1 MDVDNLIG
9 QTLGN
14 VELKQKLGAGGM
26 GAVYRGYQVSLKR
39 EVAVKVLPGTLAN
52 QPGYIDRFTQEAQ
65 TAAALTHPH
74 IVQIFDFG
82 TQRNIS
88 YVVMQFLRGGSLAER
103 IRQRQI
109 EGQPRAGVGEVASL
123 LTQLGS
129 ALDYAHTQ
137 HVIHRDVKPANVM
150 FDNHGHAYLVDFGIA
165 KLMGGTTGLTG
176 TGVMMGTPSYM
187 PPEQWESQDL
197 TPAADQYALGV
208 LSYQMIAGRLPF
220 DADSAV
226 QLMFKHFNELPTP
239 LDLLRPDVPGSVI
252 AVVGRAMAKAPEQR
266 FQSCTAFAQEFAS
279 AIEGRA
285 HEGTNFFTFKV
296 PPRPAPSAAA
306 SLPNRT
312 LPPTPAPTPSGSS
325 RITAT
330 LKNQRGGLLV
340 GLVAG
345 LIVALVA
352 LVLILSGR
360 GGIDDLAATQTAVQ
374 STLIAI
380 APSASATL
388 PALVI
393 LASDTA
399 AASTVIPPTEVTPV
413 STSADPAT
421 QTTVPFTETSISATE
436 NSASLD
442 ATPTSQS
449 LVIIPSD
456 TPPPSETALPTETA
470 SNTATVTPSA
480 SPTDQPTVT
489 PSETATDTPTSTLT
503 ATETASA
510 TLHAYPHGYADGD
523 RDGDEHAVHNTV
535 GNRHH
540 YAEFHTNPHV
550 NRDTD

>member
-226 QLMFKHFNELPTP
+226 QLMFKHFNELPTRLTCCGLMSRGRSVRLSAERWRKRQSSGFKAARRSRRRLRRP
-239 LDLLRPDVPGSVI
+239 SKGARMRGQTSSRSKCRRDPRRLLPRHC
-252 AVVGRAMAKAPEQR
+252 Q
-266 FQSCTAFAQEFAS
+266 
-279 AIEGRA
+279 IE
-285 HEGTNFFTFKV
+285 
-296 PPRPAPSAAA
+296 P
-306 SLPNRT
+306 

-325 RITAT
+325 RI
-330 LKNQRGGLLV
+330 
-340 GLVAG
+340 
-345 LIVALVA
+345 
-352 LVLILSGR
+352 
-360 GGIDDLAATQTAVQ
+360 
-374 STLIAI
+374 
-380 APSASATL
+380 SATL
-388 PALVI
+388 R
-393 LASDTA
+393 
-399 AASTVIPPTEVTPV
+399 
-413 STSADPAT
+413 
-421 QTTVPFTETSISATE
+421 ISAAVCW
-436 NSASLD
+436 SGW
-442 ATPTSQS
+442 
-449 LVIIPSD
+449 
-456 TPPPSETALPTETA
+456 LP
-470 SNTATVTPSA
+470 V
-480 SPTDQPTVT
+480 
-489 PSETATDTPTSTLT
+489 
-503 ATETASA
+503 
-510 TLHAYPHGYADGD
+510 
-523 RDGDEHAVHNTV
+523 
-535 GNRHH
+535 
-540 YAEFHTNPHV
+540 
-550 NRDTD
+550 